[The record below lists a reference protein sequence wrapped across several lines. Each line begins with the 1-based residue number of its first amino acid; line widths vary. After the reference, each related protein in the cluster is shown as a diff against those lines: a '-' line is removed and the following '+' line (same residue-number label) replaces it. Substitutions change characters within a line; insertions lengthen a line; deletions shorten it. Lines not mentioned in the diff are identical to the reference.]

1 MSLITRCPA
10 CQTLF
15 KVVPDQLRVSGG
27 WVRCGMCDEIFDA
40 ASHAQPDPPP
50 QPEPAVV
57 QVQGMAAAM
66 PGRLPDVQ
74 ISSMAVES
82 RPLDGLALADIKAET
97 AETAPVTDIELPD
110 IDELAEQNK
119 VEAVLK
125 PVPMPVAVPV
135 PVSVNV
141 DVGVVNSLAET
152 ETSTESPLPTSD
164 PVVSFMKAG
173 MGRSIWQK
181 TGIRVALG
189 FVTAGLLFGLGLQAV
204 IYERDRIAAS
214 MSQLRPVLGILCASL
229 DCAISPFKQ
238 IGSIVIESSAFTR
251 IRGDVYRLNFAVK
264 NTSSIELAM
273 PALELTLTD
282 AQDQAVMRRVFM
294 PLDLSAPSNVMAPDS
309 DWTGA
314 VSVVVRPGAAS
325 GTERIAGY
333 RVLAFYP

>member
-40 ASHAQPDPPP
+40 ASHAQPEPPP

-57 QVQGMAAAM
+57 QVQVMAAAM
-66 PGRLPDVQ
+66 PGLLPDVQ
-74 ISSMAVES
+74 ISSLAVDTG
-82 RPLDGLALADIKAET
+82 PLDGSVLAGAKAET
-97 AETAPVTDIELPD
+97 AETAHVTDIELPD
-110 IDELAEQNK
+110 IGELAEQNQ
-119 VEAVLK
+119 VESIHAPIPAPVSEEAVK
-125 PVPMPVAVPV
+125 
-135 PVSVNV
+135 
-141 DVGVVNSLAET
+141 SLAEIEALT
-152 ETSTESPLPTSD
+152 GSSLPVPD
-164 PVVSFMKAG
+164 PVVSFMKASP
-173 MGRSIWQK
+173 GRSIWQK
-181 TGIRVALG
+181 TSIRVALG
-189 FVTAGLLFGLGLQAV
+189 FVTAGLLFGLGVQVV

-214 MSQLRPVLGILCASL
+214 MPQLRPVLGILCASL
-229 DCAISPFKQ
+229 DCAISPFKH
-238 IGSIVIESSAFTR
+238 IESIVIESSAFTR
-251 IRGDVYRLNFAVK
+251 IRGDVYRLNFALK

-294 PLDLSAPSNVMAPDS
+294 PLELSAPSNVLASDS

-314 VSVVVRPGAAS
+314 VSLVVRPGAAS
-325 GTERIAGY
+325 GAERIAGY